1 MGCWNNTCSL
11 SGLPIR
17 EYDKVNFVIIANR
30 PSMPTASGFCYS
42 DGYAIPVSFVMTGEY
57 DDYGGVKEVEDDL
70 ASKLFLK
77 WFSEG
82 VKDGSLTVVDDDYY
96 KLNTDATIEQIL
108 TVFERDLVTYNTE
121 LYSKDISVNVGINM
135 WHKSIFDKST
145 TPSKSIN
152 LDKIFEPREVYFSDK
167 IMEEFRKESDRI
179 GLTAMKE
186 KYSEELSYNMRLSLN
201 DKTEGFKCIPELPTS
216 DKLEELL
223 ERYLNGSFNKY
234 NCWREQVEFDLFD
247 NSNYVE
253 TNAFNGHLK
262 TLIGMSFDKEEC
274 ADMIHTL
281 EKVVHLKSML
291 RQSWQAHGGKGSQ
304 SEFYEEYS
312 TLVEGMKE
320 IIDNQIEEESSWDD

>member
-145 TPSKSIN
+145 THSY
-152 LDKIFEPREVYFSDK
+152 LMFTLRA
-167 IMEEFRKESDRI
+167 FRW
-179 GLTAMKE
+179 LT
-186 KYSEELSYNMRLSLN
+186 
-201 DKTEGFKCIPELPTS
+201 
-216 DKLEELL
+216 
-223 ERYLNGSFNKY
+223 
-234 NCWREQVEFDLFD
+234 
-247 NSNYVE
+247 
-253 TNAFNGHLK
+253 
-262 TLIGMSFDKEEC
+262 
-274 ADMIHTL
+274 
-281 EKVVHLKSML
+281 
-291 RQSWQAHGGKGSQ
+291 SQ
-304 SEFYEEYS
+304 SLSTHSAINYLGLFLTFYMFKS
-312 TLVEGMKE
+312 
-320 IIDNQIEEESSWDD
+320 